1 MKIVVIGG
9 TGLIGKKAVEIL
21 RARGHEVLAASPSSG
36 VNAVTGEGL
45 DTALAGADVVV
56 DVANSPTFADDPVR
70 EFFERSGHNLQRA
83 ELAAGV
89 KHHVALSIVGADAL
103 PDSGYMRA
111 KTLQER
117 ILKEGKVPY
126 TIVRATQFFE
136 FVEAIAG
143 AATEGDVVRLPAAQ
157 IQPIAA
163 ADVSAFVA
171 ETALAA
177 PRNGT
182 VDLGG
187 PASFRFVDL
196 VGRWLAAR
204 SDARRPVEDPAALYF
219 GMLVGETSL
228 VAGPGTQRGKIDLAA
243 WLASQR

>member
-9 TGLIGKKAVEIL
+9 TGLIGKKVVEIL
-21 RARGHEVLAASPSSG
+21 RGGGREVVAASPSSG

-45 DTALAGADVVV
+45 DTALAGAEVVV

-70 EFFERSGHNLQRA
+70 EFFEKSGHNLQRA

-117 ILKEGKVPY
+117 ILQEGAVPY

-136 FVEAIAG
+136 FLETIAG
-143 AATEGDVVRLPAAQ
+143 ASTEGEIVRLPAAN

-163 ADVSAFVA
+163 SDVSSFLA
-171 ETALAA
+171 EVALAA
-177 PRNGT
+177 PRNGI

-187 PASFRFVDL
+187 PDTYRFVDV

-204 SDARRPVEDPAALYF
+204 NDPRRAVEDPAALYV
-219 GMLVGETSL
+219 GMPVAMDSL
-228 VAGPGTQRGKIDLAA
+228 VAAPGTHRGKTDLAA
-243 WLASQR
+243 WLSSR

>member
-9 TGLIGKKAVEIL
+9 TGLIGKKTVELL
-21 RARGHEVLAASPSSG
+21 RARGHEVVAASPSSG

-45 DTALAGADVVV
+45 AAAFAGAEVVV
-56 DVANSPTFADDPVR
+56 DVANSPSFADDPVR

-89 KHHVALSIVGADAL
+89 KHHVALSIVGVDKL
-103 PDSGYMRA
+103 EGGYMNA
-111 KTLQER
+111 KNLQER
-117 ILKEGKVPY
+117 IVRDGKVPY

-143 AATEGDVVRLPAAQ
+143 AATDGELVRLPAGN
-157 IQPIAA
+157 IQPVAA
-163 ADVSAFVA
+163 SDVSALVA

-177 PRNGT
+177 PRNGI

-187 PASFRFVDL
+187 PETFRFVDL
-196 VGRWLAAR
+196 VGRWLTAR
-204 SDARRPVEDPAALYF
+204 KDPRRPVEDPAALYF
-219 GMLVGETSL
+219 GMPVGDTSL
-228 VAGPGTQRGKIDLAA
+228 VAAPGTHRGTIDLAA
-243 WLASQR
+243 WLSSR

>member
-9 TGLIGKKAVEIL
+9 TGLIGKKTVEIL

-45 DTALAGADVVV
+45 EAALAGAEVVV
-56 DVANSPTFADDPVR
+56 DVANSPDFADGPVR
-70 EFFERSGHNLQRA
+70 EFFEKSGRNLQRA

-89 KHHVALSIVGADAL
+89 KHHVALSVVGADKL
-103 PDSGYMRA
+103 EEGGYMRA
-111 KTLQER
+111 KVVQER
-117 ILKEGKVPY
+117 IVQEGKVAY

-136 FVEAIAG
+136 FVETIAG
-143 AATEGDVVRLPAAQ
+143 AATEGEVVRLPAGN

-163 ADVSAFVA
+163 SDVSAFVA
-171 ETALAA
+171 EIALAA
-177 PRNGT
+177 PRNGI

-187 PASFRFVDL
+187 PETFRFVEL

-204 SDARRPVEDPAALYF
+204 NDPRRTVEDPAARYF
-219 GMLVGETSL
+219 GMAVGDTGL
-228 VAGPGTQRGKIDLAA
+228 VAAPGTHRGTTDLAA
-243 WLASQR
+243 WLPSR